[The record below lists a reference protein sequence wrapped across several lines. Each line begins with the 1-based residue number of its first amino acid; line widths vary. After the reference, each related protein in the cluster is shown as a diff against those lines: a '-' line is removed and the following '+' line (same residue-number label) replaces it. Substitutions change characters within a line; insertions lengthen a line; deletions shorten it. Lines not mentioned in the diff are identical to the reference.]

1 MRRKKEC
8 SEVCADEFC
17 SLPVRPKSMAL
28 LYCLLYCLRDT
39 MPCGLSRDMC
49 LMYER
54 WVQRKCSRKG

>member
-1 MRRKKEC
+1 
-8 SEVCADEFC
+8 
-17 SLPVRPKSMAL
+17 MAL

-39 MPCGLSRDMC
+39 MPRGLSRDMC